1 MGMDFEINEIPRQD
15 VAKALVEVLKNDN
28 TIEKEFE
35 LLAGDSSVEDAIQSV

>member
-1 MGMDFEINEIPRQD
+1 MDFEINEIPRQD